1 MAKTCIKCNSI
12 KEIKLFPK
20 RGNECKQCVAIYM
33 KAYRQLHADH
43 IKELKKQWKLNNIE
57 HVKNKDR
64 QYALNNPEKVKAL
77 KLKWKLANPLKD
89 KMAKHKYVKKNP
101 EKVKASSERW
111 RINNKGIVQA
121 RHARRRAAKR
131 NRIPKW
137 VDKSH
142 MWLIKEAYELAQIRT
157 KQFGFSWHV
166 DHVYPLQGELVSGLH
181 VIENLQ
187 VIPGIENIK
196 KKNKFEIN
204 DANQI
209 R

>member
-1 MAKTCIKCNSI
+1 MKIIKRAEAKALGLAHYFTGKPCVHNHLSKRRVNDRVCMQCDLEYQIRVC
-12 KEIKLFPK
+12 KE
-20 RGNECKQCVAIYM
+20 
-33 KAYRQLHADH
+33 
-43 IKELKKQWKLNNIE
+43 
-57 HVKNKDR
+57 
-64 QYALNNPEKVKAL
+64 NPEKARQRRLKTYQRTREKHLAQKRVYRQSNKA
-77 KLKWKLANPLKD
+77 KVNALAKAY
-89 KMAKHKYVKKNP
+89 KVRKK
-101 EKVKASSERW
+101 
-111 RINNKGIVQA
+111 
-121 RHARRRAAKR
+121 

-142 MWLIKEAYELAQIRT
+142 MWVIKEAYELAQIRT

-166 DHVYPLQGELVSGLH
+166 DHIYPLQGELISGLH

-204 DANQI
+204 HANQI